1 MCLFSIEAQK
11 SSRQTTG
18 FFSKNIFSEMNSQRK
33 QIKTM
38 TRHATEKSLLNAIY
52 FLLKYLKQKLLT
64 NGKKLVKPCRCI
76 LSAEK
81 MFWILKQLKT

>member
-1 MCLFSIEAQK
+1 
-11 SSRQTTG
+11 
-18 FFSKNIFSEMNSQRK
+18 
-33 QIKTM
+33 M